1 MAFHQIGC
9 ILRPQRPL
17 GTQSLLL
24 RLLAVSILTGCGR
37 PAADP
42 PLQIRITPAA
52 ATLALGA
59 SLTLRARCTEAT
71 GSARP
76 CPQMTWRLEGGSLLT
91 VDGSDTVR
99 QFTAGDHP
107 GVFVVRASSGTLG
120 TLAAITVIDG
130 SETANLTIRPTERHQ
145 TLRGWEAAVS
155 AGWRVSP
162 GAFAELAT
170 RAASEMGLT
179 RMRMEITGNQ
189 VETRTDLRGTCGNTR
204 RIVGVNDNAD
214 PSMLDPAGFNW
225 LCLDEKVKDYILP
238 FKRAVEARG
247 ERFTLNACYVG
258 FMRSSAFQQED
269 PAEYAE
275 LVLAT
280 LDHLRTTFGLV
291 PDLWETR
298 LEPDAGQVLIDGTQI
313 GRLIAAAGARAAAA
327 GYTGLRFS
335 LPSTKVADNAMPF
348 FTDAMRVAGAA
359 PFVAEIVYH
368 RYRAPSSGTLA
379 ALAEAAR
386 MHGLETAMLEYMHAT
401 EHDLWEDLT
410 QANVSSWEKYVLAGP
425 VYSASRG
432 NQLYFADLRNDR
444 FVLRLASYPLMQYFR
459 FLRPGFVRVGTSGSS
474 PGVEPVAFVT
484 PAGGIVLVANLP
496 AQTPLHV
503 AGLPPGTYQVSYSS
517 PAAPGATGLPITI
530 DAGGILSTSLPED
543 GTVTIGP

>member
-1 MAFHQIGC
+1 MAFYQIGC
-9 ILRPQRPL
+9 ILRLQHPFAQPPL
-17 GTQSLLL
+17 LG
-24 RLLAVSILTGCGR
+24 LLAVGILAGCGR

-42 PLQIRITPAA
+42 PVQIRITPAA
-52 ATLALGA
+52 ATLAPGA
-59 SLTLRARCTEAT
+59 SLTLVARCHEAT
-71 GSARP
+71 GSLRP
-76 CPQMTWRLEGGSLLT
+76 CPPLTWSLENGSLLT

-99 QFTAGDHP
+99 QFTAGDPP
-107 GVFVVRASSGTLG
+107 GVLVVRASSGVLG
-120 TLAAITVIDG
+120 TLAAITVVDG
-130 SETANLTIRPTERHQ
+130 RETANLTIRSSERHQ

-162 GAFAELAT
+162 RAFEELAT
-170 RAASEMGLT
+170 RAASELGLT
-179 RMRMEITGNQ
+179 RMRMEVTGNQ
-189 VETRTDLRGTCGNTR
+189 VETRTDLRGTCGNSR
-204 RIVGVNDNAD
+204 RIAGVNDNAD
-214 PSMLDPAGFNW
+214 PNMLDPAGFNW
-225 LCLDEKVKDYILP
+225 HCLDEKVTDYILP

-298 LEPDAGQVLIDGTQI
+298 LEPDAGQVLIDGTQV
-313 GRLIAAAGARAAAA
+313 GRLIAAAGARASAA

-335 LPSTKVADNAMPF
+335 LPSTKVADNALPYF
-348 FTDAMRVAGAA
+348 ADAMRVPGAA

-368 RYRAPSSGTLA
+368 RYRAPSSGTLT
-379 ALAEAAR
+379 ALADAGR
-386 MHGLETAMLEYMHAT
+386 SHGLETAMLEYLNAT
-401 EHDLWEDLT
+401 EHDLWADLT
-410 QANVSSWEKYVLAGP
+410 AANVSSWEKYALAGP
-425 VYSASRG
+425 LHSAGRG
-432 NQLYFADLRNDR
+432 NQLYYADIRNDR
-444 FVLRLASYPLMQYFR
+444 FLLRPATYPLIQYFR
-459 FLRPGFVRVGTSGSS
+459 FLRPGFVRVGTSSTT

-484 PAGGIVLVANLP
+484 PAGAIVLVVNLP
-496 AQTPLHV
+496 GQTPLHV

-530 DAGGILSTSLPED
+530 KAGGILSTSLPAN
-543 GTVTIGP
+543 GTVTIGQ